1 MKTLSQFPSDV
12 YIDPANGDLYVPNN
26 DSLIGLNVFSRD
38 VQGNVPPTR
47 HLKSVPYGSY
57 GITIDEE
64 RQELLLTVQHDGAIA
79 AWKKTAN
86 GNDLPVRLIQGDRT
100 RLGDPHGIAL
110 DTRNRLLYVVNFGT
124 SRQTAQQAMQPDGKP
139 RVPHWPA
146 GNLGLGGIGRYRY
159 EVVNG
164 TGRFDL
170 PSVTVFPKDAEG
182 NVAPLRVI
190 QGPKTQ
196 LNWPTGVAV
205 DPDRDEVFVA
215 NDIGNSITVYSATAN
230 GDVAPI
236 RVLKGPRTAIKNPTG
251 VFVDVA
257 NDELW
262 VANFGDHSATVYRRT
277 ASGDTAPIRT
287 IRSAPRSA
295 PATFI
300 NNPFAIVYDS
310 RREEVLVPNCVQHP
324 RIAAFPVMADKAALP
339 VRSIEGQNTRLNRT
353 VHSIGYD
360 EIHDEIV
367 VQSNIGQ
374 AILTFRGGASGD
386 EAPIR
391 VIQGPK
397 TQLRD
402 PEKLALDPVHNE
414 IFVLNMTVDDEVLVF
429 DRLAQGDVAPKRVL
443 RANGGNLAVD
453 TVHDLLVLTGN
464 GIQIFDRAAGGDA
477 KPLRRIEGGGG
488 AVRVHS
494 QTGMIVTTMRD
505 RENGPYIG
513 VWNVNDNGK
522 VSPRWTVGK
531 GMLKETRGIT
541 VDPKNKT
548 IIVSDKLLAGV
559 LTYSLPQMF
568 ERVETTTAAR

>member
-1 MKTLSQFPSDV
+1 LS
-12 YIDPANGDLYVPNN
+12 
-26 DSLIGLNVFSRD
+26 
-38 VQGNVPPTR
+38 
-47 HLKSVPYGSY
+47 
-57 GITIDEE
+57 
-64 RQELLLTVQHDGAIA
+64 
-79 AWKKTAN
+79 
-86 GNDLPVRLIQGDRT
+86 
-100 RLGDPHGIAL
+100 
-110 DTRNRLLYVVNFGT
+110 
-124 SRQTAQQAMQPDGKP
+124 
-139 RVPHWPA
+139 
-146 GNLGLGGIGRYRY
+146 
-159 EVVNG
+159 
-164 TGRFDL
+164 
-170 PSVTVFPKDAEG
+170 
-182 NVAPLRVI
+182 
-190 QGPKTQ
+190 
-196 LNWPTGVAV
+196 WPTGVAV
-205 DPDRDEVFVA
+205 DPAHNEVFVA
-215 NDIGNSITVYSATAN
+215 NDIGNAITVYSSTAN

-236 RVLKGPRTAIKNPTG
+236 RVLKGPQTAIKNPTG

-287 IRSAPRSA
+287 IRSAPRNS

-360 EIHDEIV
+360 ELHDEIV

-374 AILTFRGGASGD
+374 AILTFRGGANGD

-402 PEKLALDPVHNE
+402 PEKIALDPVHNE
-414 IFVLNMTVDDEVLVF
+414 IFVLNMTIDDEVLVF
-429 DRLAQGDVAPKRVL
+429 DRLAQGDVAPKRILKGVD
-443 RANGGNLAVD
+443 AGNLAVD

-464 GIQIFDRAAGGDA
+464 GIQIYDRAAGGNA
-477 KPLRRIEGGGG
+477 KPLRRINGGGG

-494 QTGMIVTTMRD
+494 PTGMIVATMRD
-505 RENGPYIG
+505 RESGPHIA
-513 VWNVNDNGK
+513 VWNVNDNGN
-522 VSPRWTVGK
+522 VPPRWTVGK

-568 ERVETTTAAR
+568 ERAETTTAAR